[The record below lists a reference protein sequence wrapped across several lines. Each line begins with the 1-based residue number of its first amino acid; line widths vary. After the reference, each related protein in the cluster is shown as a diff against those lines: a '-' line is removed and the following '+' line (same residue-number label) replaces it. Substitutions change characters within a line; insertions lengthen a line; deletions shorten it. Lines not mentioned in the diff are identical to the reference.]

1 MSDKKKKV
9 GTEAE
14 DPSLVPDAETLE
26 SVEPETEDEAKQA
39 SSSEVSEVKDQ
50 LLRLAAEFDNYK
62 KRTERD
68 RLNLSAFVT
77 AQTVKALLVPCDN
90 LERALSSD
98 AVGED
103 YQRGV
108 ALTLR
113 QLYEAFEKLGLV
125 SFGERGESFDPE
137 LHDAVLHIEDPELG
151 ENVISTV
158 LQKGY
163 KLGETVLRHA
173 MVEVAN

>member
-9 GTEAE
+9 ENEAE
-14 DPSLVPDAETLE
+14 DPSLVPDAEAPE
-26 SVEPETEDEAKQA
+26 SAEQETGTETEDEL
-39 SSSEVSEVKDQ
+39 SVVKDQ

-77 AQTVKALLVPCDN
+77 AQTVKALLIPCDN

-98 AVGED
+98 AAGED
-103 YQRGV
+103 YQKGV
-108 ALTLR
+108 TLTLR
-113 QLYEAFEKLGLV
+113 QLYEAFEKLGLA
-125 SFGERGESFDPE
+125 SFGERGEPFDPE
-137 LHDAVLHIEDPELG
+137 LHEAVLHIEDPELS
-151 ENVISTV
+151 ENTISTV

-163 KLGETVLRHA
+163 KLNETVLRHA